1 MKTKR
6 RINCIAAVAIVGAS
20 WFFHAAQVRAQYV
33 VSDPLNTVQA
43 TITAG
48 SHVMSYAEQVTQ
60 YAKQVQQYET
70 QLQQYQTQIQ
80 NLQNLGQ
87 FKWADANTSLNQ
99 LVGTVNGTTG
109 AYNTFLSQFQTQAQ
123 CNQHPPTI
131 ATFRQSTAGASA
143 TELPRTARPC
153 RTFPPNANMAHDA
166 AVLSKMTASAQG
178 HDWPTTGVASGDAA
192 CRAQVHQLQEL
203 RALLVHLA
211 DATTA
216 RNASLANKEA
226 AEGSGNPAGNARESR
241 FVHCSFSQYINA
253 AMRFPSLLN
262 T

>member
-1 MKTKR
+1 MPLSPSLARAGFSTPQ
-6 RINCIAAVAIVGAS
+6 
-20 WFFHAAQVRAQYV
+20 QVRAQYV

-109 AYNTFLSQFQTQAQ
+109 AYNTFLAQFQTQAQ
-123 CNQHPPTI
+123 WNQHPPTV
-131 ATFRQSTAGASA
+131 ATFRQSIAG
-143 TELPRTARPC
+143 
-153 RTFPPNANMAHDA
+153 
-166 AVLSKMTASAQG
+166 
-178 HDWPTTGVASGDAA
+178 GVSHGDRVIRSDGA
-192 CRAQVHQLQEL
+192 
-203 RALLVHLA
+203 
-211 DATTA
+211 
-216 RNASLANKEA
+216 
-226 AEGSGNPAGNARESR
+226 ESR
-241 FVHCSFSQYINA
+241 HA
-253 AMRFPSLLN
+253 ER
-262 T
+262 

>member
-6 RINCIAAVAIVGAS
+6 RINSVAAVALVGAGCL
-20 WFFHAAQVRAQYV
+20 FHAAQVRAQYV

-109 AYNTFLSQFQTQAQ
+109 AYNTFLSQFQTQALW
-123 CNQHPPTI
+123 NQHPPTV
-131 ATFRQSTAGASA
+131 ATFQQSTAGASA
-143 TELPRTARPC
+143 TEIASYGATVQNLATQ
-153 RTFPPNANMAHDA
+153 NANMAHDA
-166 AVLSKMTASAQG
+166 AVLSKMTASAQ
-178 HDWPTTGVASGDAA
+178 DTTGQLQALQAGMQLAS
-192 CRAQVHQLQEL
+192 AQVHQLQDCVRCWFTL
-203 RALLVHLA
+203 R
-211 DATTA
+211 
-216 RNASLANKEA
+216 
-226 AEGSGNPAGNARESR
+226 
-241 FVHCSFSQYINA
+241 
-253 AMRFPSLLN
+253 MRPPRG
-262 T
+262 TPVGE

>member
-6 RINCIAAVAIVGAS
+6 RMNSVAAVALVGAGCLI
-20 WFFHAAQVRAQYV
+20 HAAHVRAQYV

-123 CNQHPPTI
+123 WNQHPPTV
-131 ATFRQSTAGASA
+131 ASFQQSTAGASA
-143 TELPRTARPC
+143 TEIASYGATVQNLATQ
-153 RTFPPNANMAHDA
+153 NANMAHDA

-178 HDWPTTGVASGDAA
+178 ATGQLQALQAGMQLAS
-192 CRAQVHQLQEL
+192 AQVHQLQEV
-203 RALLVHLA
+203 RALLIHLA

-216 RNASLANKEA
+216 RNASLANLEA
-226 AEGSGNPAGNARESR
+226 AQAAATQKGLQGNAGGYTATIIDTS
-241 FVHCSFSQYINA
+241 
-253 AMRFPSLLN
+253 MR
-262 T
+262 

>member
-1 MKTKR
+1 MKTKHKSNS
-6 RINCIAAVAIVGAS
+6 ISAAALIAAS
-20 WFFHAAQVRAQYV
+20 WLFHAAPVQAQYV

-123 CNQHPPTI
+123 WSQHPPTT
-131 ATFRQSTAGASA
+131 ATFQQSTAGASA
-143 TELPRTARPC
+143 MEIASYGATVQNLATQ
-153 RTFPPNANMAHDA
+153 NANMAHDA
-166 AVLSKMTASAQG
+166 AVLSKMTASAQS
-178 HDWPTTGVASGDAA
+178 TTGQLQALQAGMQLAS
-192 CRAQVHQLQEL
+192 AQVAQLQQV

-211 DATTA
+211 DTTTA
-216 RNASLANKEA
+216 RNASLANLEA
-226 AEGSGNPAGNARESR
+226 AQAAATQKGLQGNAGGYTATVIDTS
-241 FVHCSFSQYINA
+241 
-253 AMRFPSLLN
+253 MR
-262 T
+262 

>member
-6 RINCIAAVAIVGAS
+6 RINSVAAAATLGVS
-20 WFFHAAQVRAQYV
+20 WLSHSPQVRAQYV

-70 QLQQYQTQIQ
+70 QLQQYQTQIL

-109 AYNTFLSQFQTQAQ
+109 AYNTFLAQFQTQAQ
-123 CNQHPPTI
+123 WNQHPPTV
-131 ATFRQSTAGASA
+131 ATFWQSTAGASA
-143 TELPRTARPC
+143 TEIASYGATVQNLATQ
-153 RTFPPNANMAHDA
+153 NANMAHDA
-166 AVLSKMTASAQG
+166 GVLSKMTASAQG
-178 HDWPTTGVASGDAA
+178 STGQLQALQAGMQLAS
-192 CRAQVHQLQEL
+192 AQVHQLQEL

-226 AEGSGNPAGNARESR
+226 AEAAATQQGMQGNPGA
-241 FVHCSFSQYINA
+241 YTA
-253 AMRFPSLLN
+253 ASLN
-262 T
+262 TSMRR